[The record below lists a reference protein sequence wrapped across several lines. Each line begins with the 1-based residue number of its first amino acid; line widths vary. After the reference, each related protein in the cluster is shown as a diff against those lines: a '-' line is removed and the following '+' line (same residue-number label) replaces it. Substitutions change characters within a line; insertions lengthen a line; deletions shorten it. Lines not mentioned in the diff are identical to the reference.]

1 MSFVVFLDVDGVL
14 NTSKSCVVAPS
25 GKYVGIVEFRL
36 KLLGDAMRY
45 AGCDGV
51 VLTTTWKNLRKD
63 NEDYI
68 YLKEGLEKYGIKILG
83 ETKEKIGNN
92 REDGILAYLD
102 NHKDIEDFVILDDN
116 HYGFEDYSKLWERFL
131 DTEGQGIECAKHA
144 SSTPSISAIIFMV
157 GIKRADDNY
166 KNG

>member
-63 NEDYI
+63 HEDFL
-68 YLKEGLEKYGIKILG
+68 YLKDGLARHGINILG
-83 ETKEKIGNN
+83 ETKERAGES
-92 REDGILAYLD
+92 REDGILEYIEKHD
-102 NHKDIEDFVILDDN
+102 DIEDFVILDDN